1 MPVIT
6 GAAQYPENLIEKSQA
21 LGIQVDAMDCL
32 ALANEAGSSKAVNIV
47 LMGRLSKY
55 FDIPVEKW
63 LKAIEECVPAKFV
76 ELNRKAFELGRG
88 QDK

>member
-6 GAAQYPENLIEKSQA
+6 GAAQYPEQLIEKMEG
-21 LGIQVDAMDCL
+21 LDIQVDAMDCL
-32 ALANEAGSSKAVNIV
+32 SLANEAGSSKAVNIV

-63 LKAIEECVPAKFV
+63 EKAIQECVPEKFV
-76 ELNRKAFELGRG
+76 ELNRRAFALGRG
-88 QDK
+88 ED